1 MPSTQSKRR
10 AVDTWQPLTN
20 FYHVVS
26 VIVSVIAMSRQQ
38 PISFRFAD
46 HPSRVV
52 QRRNGKC
59 EDEAVTR

>member
-10 AVDTWQPLTN
+10 AVDTWQPPTN

-38 PISFRFAD
+38 PNSFRFAD
-46 HPSRVV
+46 LHISLC
-52 QRRNGKC
+52 QGK
-59 EDEAVTR
+59 TQFS